1 MGINQGVSGSGG
13 GGGGIDGP
21 SFHAYIEP
29 SLSAYSGSGPHT
41 VLFQN
46 QEWSYPAGTPYSPS
60 TGQYTAPESGVYLV
74 TSTVADLGGSVQ
86 AELIIVINFNS
97 GTEPPFATNAIRGG
111 NAANTTSM
119 DVTYVTAHVNLTAGD
134 TVEIQCEVF
143 GGTMEPAG
151 LKAVSSYTTG
161 GQRSF
166 FTVARVS
173 SLGS

>member
-46 QEWSYPAGTPYSPS
+46 QEWSYPAGTPYNA
-60 TGQYTAPESGVYLV
+60 TAGQYTVPESGVYLV
-74 TSTVADLGGSVQ
+74 TSTVADVGGTVH
-86 AELIIVINFNS
+86 AELLIVINAAS
-97 GTEPPFATNAIRGG
+97 APYPSTTVRGG
-111 NAANTTSM
+111 HTATSNT
-119 DVTYVTAHVNLTAGD
+119 DVCSVTAHMNLTAGD
-134 TVEIQCEVF
+134 TIEIQCEVF
-143 GGTMEPAG
+143 AGGMTPAG
-151 LKAVSSYTTG
+151 LKVSGSFTDG

-166 FTVARVS
+166 FTAARVS